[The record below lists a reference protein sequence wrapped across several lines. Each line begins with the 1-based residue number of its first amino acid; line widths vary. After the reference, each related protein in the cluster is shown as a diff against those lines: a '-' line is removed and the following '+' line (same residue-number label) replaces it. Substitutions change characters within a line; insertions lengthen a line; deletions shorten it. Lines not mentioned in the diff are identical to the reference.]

1 MKGNFMISYI
11 KGEIVY
17 NDAEGVIIENSG
29 IGYRVIVP
37 AFSAQK
43 LCSQRGEV
51 IVHTYMSVREDGIT
65 LFGFASPEERELY
78 EKLISVSGIGP
89 KAAVSILGALTPSQL
104 IAAIISADSAAIARA
119 PGIGK
124 KTAQRVI
131 LDLKDKLGSEAIA
144 EAFDGADAAAVS
156 ETAAAGDDR
165 SEAVEALVALG
176 YTRSEALKAVSRVYN
191 DGMDVQ
197 KILSAALRELSRL

>member
-1 MKGNFMISYI
+1 MISYI

-17 NDAEGVIIENSG
+17 NDSDSLIVENNG
-29 IGYRVIVP
+29 IGYKVIVP

-43 LCSQRGEV
+43 LCAQKGQV
-51 IVHTYMSVREDGIT
+51 TVYTYMSVREDGIT
-65 LFGFASPEERELY
+65 LFGFSSVEERSLY

-89 KAAVSILGALTPSQL
+89 KAAVSILGVLTPSQL
-104 IAAIISADSAAIARA
+104 ITAIVSADSAAIARA

-131 LDLKDKLGSEAIA
+131 LDLKDKIGNDDIA
-144 EAFDGADAAAVS
+144 DIFDGNGGAAVS

-176 YTRSEALKAVSRVYN
+176 YSRSEAVKAVSRVYN
-191 DGMDVQ
+191 EGMDVQ
-197 KILSAALRELSRL
+197 KILSASLRELSRL

>member
-1 MKGNFMISYI
+1 MISYI

-17 NDAEGVIIENSG
+17 NDAEGVIIENNG

-89 KAAVSILGALTPSQL
+89 KAAVSILGCLTPQQL
-104 IAAIISADSAAIARA
+104 ITAIVSGDSAAIARA

-131 LDLKDKLGSEAIA
+131 LDLKDKIGNEEIAEVFEGSEAMDI
-144 EAFDGADAAAVS
+144 S
-156 ETAAAGDDR
+156 QTAAADDDR
-165 SEAVEALVALG
+165 SEAVEALIALG
-176 YTRSEALKAVSRVYN
+176 YSRSEAVRAVSRIYN
-191 DGMDVQ
+191 EGMDVQ

>member
-1 MKGNFMISYI
+1 MISYI

-17 NDAEGVIIENSG
+17 NDAEGVIIENNG

-65 LFGFASPEERELY
+65 LFGFSSVEERSLY

-89 KAAVSILGALTPSQL
+89 KAAVSILGVLTPSQL
-104 IAAIISADSAAIARA
+104 ITAIVSADSAAIARA

-131 LDLKDKLGSEAIA
+131 LDLKDKIGNDDVADI
-144 EAFDGADAAAVS
+144 FDGNGGEAVS

-176 YTRSEALKAVSRVYN
+176 YSRSEAVKAVSRVYN
-191 DGMDVQ
+191 EGMDVQ
-197 KILSAALRELSRL
+197 KILSASLRELSRL

>member
-1 MKGNFMISYI
+1 MISYI

-17 NDAEGVIIENSG
+17 NDSDSLIVENNG
-29 IGYRVIVP
+29 IGYKVIVP

-43 LCSQRGEV
+43 LCSQKDQV
-51 IVHTYMSVREDGIT
+51 TVYTYMSVREDGIT
-65 LFGFASPEERELY
+65 LFGFSSVEERSLY

-89 KAAVSILGALTPSQL
+89 KAAVSILGVLTPSQL
-104 IAAIISADSAAIARA
+104 ITAIVSADSAAIARA

-131 LDLKDKLGSEAIA
+131 LDLKDKIGNDDVADI
-144 EAFDGADAAAVS
+144 FDGNGGEAVS

-176 YTRSEALKAVSRVYN
+176 YSRSEAVKAVSRVYN
-191 DGMDVQ
+191 EGMDVQ
-197 KILSAALRELSRL
+197 KILSASLRELSRL

>member
-1 MKGNFMISYI
+1 MISYI

-17 NDAEGVIIENSG
+17 NDSDSLIVENNG
-29 IGYRVIVP
+29 IGYKVIVP

-43 LCSQRGEV
+43 LCSQKGQV
-51 IVHTYMSVREDGIT
+51 TVYTYMSVREDGIT
-65 LFGFASPEERELY
+65 LFGFSSVEERSLY

-89 KAAVSILGALTPSQL
+89 KAAVSILGVLTPSQL
-104 IAAIISADSAAIARA
+104 ITAIVSADSAAIARA

-131 LDLKDKLGSEAIA
+131 LDLKDKIGNDDVADI
-144 EAFDGADAAAVS
+144 FDGNGGEAVS

-176 YTRSEALKAVSRVYN
+176 YSRSEAVKAVSRVYN
-191 DGMDVQ
+191 EGMDVQ
-197 KILSAALRELSRL
+197 KILSASLRELSRL

>member
-1 MKGNFMISYI
+1 MISYI

-17 NDAEGVIIENSG
+17 NDAEGVIIENNG

-65 LFGFASPEERELY
+65 LFGFSSVEERNLY

-89 KAAVSILGALTPSQL
+89 KAAVSILGVLTPSQL
-104 IAAIISADSAAIARA
+104 ITAIVSGDSAAIARA

-131 LDLKDKLGSEAIA
+131 LDLKDKIGNEEIAEVFEGSEAMEI
-144 EAFDGADAAAVS
+144 S
-156 ETAAAGDDR
+156 QTAAADDDR
-165 SEAVEALVALG
+165 SEAVEALIALG
-176 YTRSEALKAVSRVYN
+176 YSRSEAVRAVSRIYN
-191 DGMDVQ
+191 EGMDVQ

>member
-1 MKGNFMISYI
+1 MISYI

-17 NDAEGVIIENSG
+17 NDSDSLIVENNG
-29 IGYRVIVP
+29 IGYKVIVP

-43 LCSQRGEV
+43 LCSQKGQV
-51 IVHTYMSVREDGIT
+51 TVYTYMSVREDGIT
-65 LFGFASPEERELY
+65 LFGFSSVEERSLY

-89 KAAVSILGALTPSQL
+89 KAAVSILGVLTPSQL
-104 IAAIISADSAAIARA
+104 ITAIVSADSAAIARA

-131 LDLKDKLGSEAIA
+131 LDLKDKIGNDDVADI
-144 EAFDGADAAAVS
+144 FDGNGGEAVS

-176 YTRSEALKAVSRVYN
+176 YSRSEAVKAVNRVYN
-191 DGMDVQ
+191 EGMDVQ
-197 KILSAALRELSRL
+197 KILSASLRELSRL

>member
-1 MKGNFMISYI
+1 MISYI

-17 NDAEGVIIENSG
+17 NDAEGVIIENNG

-89 KAAVSILGALTPSQL
+89 KAAVSILGCLTPQQL
-104 IAAIISADSAAIARA
+104 ITAIVSGDSAAIARA

-131 LDLKDKLGSEAIA
+131 LDLKDKIGNEEIAEVFEGSEAMEI
-144 EAFDGADAAAVS
+144 S
-156 ETAAAGDDR
+156 QTAAADDDR
-165 SEAVEALVALG
+165 SEAVEALIALG
-176 YTRSEALKAVSRVYN
+176 YSRSEAVRAVSRIYN
-191 DGMDVQ
+191 EGMDVQ

>member
-1 MKGNFMISYI
+1 MISYI

-17 NDAEGVIIENSG
+17 SDAEGVIIENNG

-89 KAAVSILGALTPSQL
+89 KAAVSILGALTS
-104 IAAIISADSAAIARA
+104 S
-119 PGIGK
+119 
-124 KTAQRVI
+124 
-131 LDLKDKLGSEAIA
+131 
-144 EAFDGADAAAVS
+144 F
-156 ETAAAGDDR
+156 R
-165 SEAVEALVALG
+165 S
-176 YTRSEALKAVSRVYN
+176 RR
-191 DGMDVQ
+191 
-197 KILSAALRELSRL
+197 

>member
-1 MKGNFMISYI
+1 MISYI

-17 NDAEGVIIENSG
+17 NDSDSLIVENNG
-29 IGYRVIVP
+29 IGYKVIVP

-43 LCSQRGEV
+43 LCAQKGQV
-51 IVHTYMSVREDGIT
+51 TVYTYMSVREDGIT
-65 LFGFASPEERELY
+65 LFGFSSVEERSLY

-89 KAAVSILGALTPSQL
+89 KAAVSILGVLTPSQL
-104 IAAIISADSAAIARA
+104 ITAIVSADSAAIARA

-131 LDLKDKLGSEAIA
+131 LDLKDKIGNDDIA
-144 EAFDGADAAAVS
+144 DIFDGNGGTAVS

-176 YTRSEALKAVSRVYN
+176 YSRSEAVKAVSRVYN
-191 DGMDVQ
+191 EGMDVQ
-197 KILSAALRELSRL
+197 KILSASLRELSRL

>member
-1 MKGNFMISYI
+1 MISYI

-17 NDAEGVIIENSG
+17 NDAEGVIIENNG

-89 KAAVSILGALTPSQL
+89 KAAVSILGVLTPSQL

-144 EAFDGADAAAVS
+144 EAFDVSDAAAVS

>member
-1 MKGNFMISYI
+1 MISYI

-17 NDAEGVIIENSG
+17 NDAEGVIIENNG

-65 LFGFASPEERELY
+65 LFGFSSVEERSLY

-89 KAAVSILGALTPSQL
+89 KAAVSILGVLTPSQL
-104 IAAIISADSAAIARA
+104 ITAIVSADSAAIARA

-131 LDLKDKLGSEAIA
+131 LDLKDKIGNDDIA
-144 EAFDGADAAAVS
+144 DIFDGNGGEAVS

-176 YTRSEALKAVSRVYN
+176 YSRSEAVKAVSRVYN
-191 DGMDVQ
+191 EGMDVQ
-197 KILSAALRELSRL
+197 KILSASLRELSRL

>member
-1 MKGNFMISYI
+1 MISYI

-17 NDAEGVIIENSG
+17 NDSDSLIVENNG
-29 IGYRVIVP
+29 IGYKVIVP

-43 LCSQRGEV
+43 LCSQKGQV
-51 IVHTYMSVREDGIT
+51 TVYTYMSVREDGIT
-65 LFGFASPEERELY
+65 LFGFSSVEERSLY

-89 KAAVSILGALTPSQL
+89 KAAVSILGVLTPSQL
-104 IAAIISADSAAIARA
+104 ITAIVSADSAAIARA

-131 LDLKDKLGSEAIA
+131 LDLKDKIGN
-144 EAFDGADAAAVS
+144 DDVADIFEGNGGEAVS

-176 YTRSEALKAVSRVYN
+176 YSRSEAVKAVSRVYN
-191 DGMDVQ
+191 EGMDVQ
-197 KILSAALRELSRL
+197 KILSASLRELSRL

>member
-1 MKGNFMISYI
+1 MISYI

-17 NDAEGVIIENSG
+17 NDSDSLIVENNG
-29 IGYRVIVP
+29 IGYKIIVP

-43 LCSQRGEV
+43 LCSQKGEV

-65 LFGFASPEERELY
+65 LFGFSSIEERSLY

-89 KAAVSILGALTPSQL
+89 KAAVSILGVLTPSQL
-104 IAAIISADSAAIARA
+104 ITAIVSADSAAIARA

-131 LDLKDKLGSEAIA
+131 LDLKDKIGNEDLA
-144 EAFDGADAAAVS
+144 EAFDGSSSLSVS
-156 ETAAAGDDR
+156 DVVAAGDDR
-165 SEAVEALVALG
+165 SEAVEALVSLG
-176 YTRSEALKAVSRVYN
+176 YSRSEAVKAVSKVYN
-191 DGMDVQ
+191 ESMDVQ

>member
-17 NDAEGVIIENSG
+17 NVAEGVIIENNG

-37 AFSAQK
+37 TFSAQK

-144 EAFDGADAAAVS
+144 EAFDVSDAAAVS